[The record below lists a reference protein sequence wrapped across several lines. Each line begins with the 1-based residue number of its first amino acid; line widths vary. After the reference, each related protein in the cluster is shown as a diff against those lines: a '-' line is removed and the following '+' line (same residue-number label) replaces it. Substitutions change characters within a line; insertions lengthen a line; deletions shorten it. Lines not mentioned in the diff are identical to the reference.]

1 MRPENGTTVPE
12 NFHLWVAIFRRMPTI
27 HFWGCHLWQNTQVTG
42 QKFLKGSLEKN
53 SECPDNGAE
62 VPEGSLKKNPETGQI
77 TGQKSLK
84 GSLEKIPAECPDNGT
99 AVPEMFL
106 DKNPENAQIMGQKS
120 LKVP

>member
-1 MRPENGTTVPE
+1 
-12 NFHLWVAIFRRMPTI
+12 MPTI
-27 HFWGCHLWQNTQVTG
+27 HFWGCHLWKNTQVTG

-99 AVPEMFL
+99 AVPEMFP
-106 DKNPENAQIMGQKS
+106 DKNPQNAQIMGQKS
-120 LKVP
+120 LKVPWKKIPRLAR